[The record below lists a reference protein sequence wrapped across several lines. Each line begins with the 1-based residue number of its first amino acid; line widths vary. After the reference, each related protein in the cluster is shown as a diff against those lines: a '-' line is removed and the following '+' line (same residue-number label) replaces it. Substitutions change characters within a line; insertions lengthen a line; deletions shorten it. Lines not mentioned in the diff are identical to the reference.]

1 MKYFAAI
8 INPYTALPQEPK
20 TSTEN
25 RIYPILAILEAFDL
39 ILKASMVDGLSFV
52 EKNGRF

>member
-25 RIYPILAILEAFDL
+25 RIYSILAILEALDL
-39 ILKASMVDGLSFV
+39 ILKASMVDG
-52 EKNGRF
+52 